1 MPIRVKGDLPAKAVI
16 ESENI
21 FIMDEKRAVNQDIRP
36 LEIAI
41 LNLMPL
47 KHDTEIQLLRVL
59 SNTPLQVN
67 VTFVYIA
74 SHISKNTPASH
85 LNQFYSTFDDIKH
98 KKFDGFIIT
107 GAPLDDFAFEEVDYW
122 EEMKEIM
129 EFTKKN
135 VTSTLNICWGAL
147 AGLYYHYGI
156 PTRRI
161 DKKRFG
167 IFEHEVLHRKVPL
180 MRGFD
185 DVFLMPHSRHIES
198 VFEDIW
204 ANDELYVLAES
215 KEAGPAIIMAEEGKQ
230 IFITGHPEYDRITL
244 DTEYRRDLSRGMNIQ
259 VPYNYYRD
267 DNPDNPPLLTW
278 RAHSN
283 ALYTNW
289 LNYYVY
295 QVTPYDI
302 DTIDYSI

>member
-1 MPIRVKGDLPAKAVI
+1 MPIRVKADLPAKAVI

-21 FIMDEKRAVNQDIRP
+21 FIMDETRAIGQDIRP
-36 LEIAI
+36 LEIGI

-47 KHDTEIQLLRVL
+47 KHETEIQLLRSL

-67 VTFVYIA
+67 VTFVHIA
-74 SHISKNTPASH
+74 SHVSKNTPASH
-85 LNQFYSTFDDIKH
+85 LNQFYSTFDEIRH
-98 KKFDGFIIT
+98 KKFDGFMIT
-107 GAPLDDFAFEEVDYW
+107 GAPLDDYSFEEVDYW

-135 VTSTLNICWGAL
+135 VTSTIHICWGAL

-156 PTRRI
+156 NTRRI
-161 DKKRFG
+161 GHKRFG
-167 IFEHEVLHRKVPL
+167 IYEHDVVHRKVPL

-198 VFEDIW
+198 VFEEIW
-204 ANDELYVLAES
+204 DNDELNVVADS
-215 KEAGPAIIMAEEGKQ
+215 KIAGPSIIMAHDGKQ
-230 IFITGHPEYDRITL
+230 IFVMGHPEYDRMTL
-244 DTEYRRDLSRGMNIQ
+244 DIEYKRDIAKGLKIE
-259 VPYNYYRD
+259 VPRNYYKD
-267 DNPDNPPLLTW
+267 DNPENTPLLTW
-278 RAHSN
+278 RAHAN

-295 QVTPYDI
+295 QNTPYDI
-302 DTIDYSI
+302 ESID

>member
-21 FIMDEKRAVNQDIRP
+21 FIMDETRALSQDIRP

-67 VTFVYIA
+67 VTFVYIG
-74 SHISKNTPASH
+74 SHVSKNTPASH
-85 LNQFYSTFDDIKH
+85 LNQFYQTFEEIRHNKY
-98 KKFDGFIIT
+98 DGFIIT

-122 EEMKEIM
+122 EEMKDIM

-135 VTSTLNICWGAL
+135 VTSTLNLCWGAL

-161 DKKRFG
+161 ESKRFG

-204 ANDELYVLAES
+204 SNPALNVLAES
-215 KEAGPAIIMAEEGKQ
+215 AIAGPSIIMAEEGKQ
-230 IFITGHPEYDRITL
+230 IFIMGHPEYDRMTL
-244 DTEYRRDLSRGMNIQ
+244 DTEYRRDLGKRSD
-259 VPYNYYRD
+259 VPIPYHYYRED
-267 DNPDNPPLLTW
+267 DPKNPPLLTW

-283 ALYTNW
+283 ALYSNW

-295 QVTPYDI
+295 QSTPYLI
-302 DTIDYSI
+302 NEIC